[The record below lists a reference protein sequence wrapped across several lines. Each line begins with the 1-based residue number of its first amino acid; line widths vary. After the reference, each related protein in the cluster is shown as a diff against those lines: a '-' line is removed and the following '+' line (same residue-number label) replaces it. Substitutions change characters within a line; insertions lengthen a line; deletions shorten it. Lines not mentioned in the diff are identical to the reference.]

1 MRNAYIHWIVGLM
14 GLCLGA
20 CSSGP
25 VTIDKESDSLPE
37 IIPDYK
43 EVTIPVN
50 IAPLN
55 FGLSEKTE
63 PIKQA
68 IARFT
73 SSDYTFQ
80 VEMKKGTFPIPESD
94 WKTLVE
100 KSAGGAFEV
109 QVIARE
115 KDEWVGYRPF
125 TIYVSPDSIDAYLA
139 YRRIEPGYEL
149 WKELGIYRQ
158 KWCGCILSMKDAL
171 TQQKEDKARKAAQ
184 KAERAARLAK
194 EEEEL
199 RLKKEAMAAHPNK
212 RARKALARQAAQSAA
227 NSKGTLP

>member
-80 VEMKKGTFPIPESD
+80 VEMKKGTIRF
-94 WKTLVE
+94 
-100 KSAGGAFEV
+100 
-109 QVIARE
+109 R
-115 KDEWVGYRPF
+115 
-125 TIYVSPDSIDAYLA
+125 
-139 YRRIEPGYEL
+139 
-149 WKELGIYRQ
+149 
-158 KWCGCILSMKDAL
+158 
-171 TQQKEDKARKAAQ
+171 
-184 KAERAARLAK
+184 
-194 EEEEL
+194 
-199 RLKKEAMAAHPNK
+199 
-212 RARKALARQAAQSAA
+212 
-227 NSKGTLP
+227 